1 MKVVVTGG
9 SGLLGPW
16 VVREFVEAGY
26 DVLNVD
32 TRYPNDPLC
41 PTLLADLTNLG
52 EAFDVLQGTDALVH
66 VAAIPRVGIRPDA
79 ATFTTNVVSTYNVL
93 EAAAALGIQKAVIT
107 SSESSYGL
115 VFARHLFSP
124 AYLPIDEDHPQLPQD
139 AYGLSKVV
147 NELTADM
154 FHRRTG
160 MQVVSFRMGNVITPD
175 MYQNF
180 PSFLKDPEVRKTILW
195 SYIDA
200 RDAAK
205 AYRLAIEKDG
215 LGSVKL
221 NIAADWSS
229 MDMTNRELLQ
239 ATYPDVEDI
248 RGDLDSYETLL
259 SNRKAKELLGWQP
272 IYHWRDEIK
281 RFAE

>member
-1 MKVVVTGG
+1 MRVVITGG

-32 TRYPNDPLC
+32 TRQPDEPLC
-41 PTLLADLTNLG
+41 PTLVADLTNLG
-52 EAFDVLQGTDALVH
+52 EAYQVLQGADALVH
-66 VAAIPRVGIRPDA
+66 VAAIPRIGIRSDA
-79 ATFTTNVVSTYNVL
+79 ATFATNVISTYNVL
-93 EAAAALGIQKAVIT
+93 EAAVGLGIQKAVIT

-115 VFARHLFSP
+115 VFARHPFSP
-124 AYLPIDEDHPQLPQD
+124 AYVPVDEEHPQLPQD

-160 MQVVSFRMGNVITPD
+160 MQIVSFRMGNVITPD

-180 PSFLKDPEVRKTILW
+180 PSFLKDPQVRKTILW

-200 RDAAK
+200 RDAAT

-239 ATYPDVEDI
+239 AAYPDVEDVRI
-248 RGDLDSYETLL
+248 DLDTYETLL

-272 IYHWRDEIK
+272 IHHWRDEIK
-281 RFAE
+281 RFLA